1 MSTNQQEHKQA
12 RLLSINGIDL
22 KIKEEFT
29 HYAKENALTQGELLK
44 MLWSNFQNLYIP
56 LTSEEQKLVSK
67 AQDISAKSIKTK
79 LKKTLLRLSERAT
92 KEKEV
97 NTDVVVNKDTR
108 NSSKAADLRAIE
120 IVNEM
125 MLENDTEE
133 KRYNLRFLSQKA
145 IFDYARER
153 KDDDS
158 NKLAL
163 SIPVITRYL
172 DNHLAEIKQHH
183 TKHNLNENHNRIAH
197 YERLKISNTTNKPT
211 EV

>member
-1 MSTNQQEHKQA
+1 M
-12 RLLSINGIDL
+12 
-22 KIKEEFT
+22 
-29 HYAKENALTQGELLK
+29 
-44 MLWSNFQNLYIP
+44 
-56 LTSEEQKLVSK
+56 
-67 AQDISAKSIKTK
+67 
-79 LKKTLLRLSERAT
+79 LRLAESTT
-92 KEKEV
+92 KVREIDV
-97 NTDVVVNKDTR
+97 DVVVNKNAR
-108 NSSKAADLRAIE
+108 NSSKAADLRIIE
-120 IVNEM
+120 IVDEM

-172 DNHLAEIKQHH
+172 DNHQAEIKQHH
-183 TKHNLNENHNRIAH
+183 SKHNLNENHNRVAH